1 MSLTPKQEKFIS
13 LQIAGKSLT
22 DIAKELK
29 VDRSTLYAWRE
40 LETVQARYNQ
50 LVTDLKN
57 DLESGLTSLYSK
69 AVQTVNDCLD
79 SLSDQI
85 RLKTA
90 LYLIEKVDALN
101 PGLTDA
107 REIVRKKATTN
118 TFMSDPLAEYDRFD
132 EDYYQERLKE
142 LNLAESG
149 T

>member
-1 MSLTPKQEKFIS
+1 MNLTPKQEKFIN
-13 LQIAGKSLT
+13 LQITGKSLT

-29 VDRSTLYAWRE
+29 VDRSTLYAWKE

-57 DLESGLTSLYSK
+57 ELENGLISLYSK
-69 AVQTVNDCLD
+69 AVQAVGDCLD
-79 SLSDQI
+79 SLNDQVS
-85 RLKTA
+85 LKTA

-107 REIVRKKATTN
+107 REIIRKKATTS
-118 TFMSDPLAEYDRFD
+118 TFGDPLAEFEQFD
-132 EDYYQERLKE
+132 EDYYHQRLKE